1 MYKVLVADDEPYVI
15 EGLDIMIDWLGN
27 GFEIVDRAYSGTEAL
42 ERFTESSPD
51 LIVVDINMPGIDG
64 LDLIEKVVKG
74 GYEGEI
80 IILTGYTEVDY
91 ARRAMT
97 YGVKYFI
104 NKPVDTDE
112 VHDALRAVKKNL
124 MKKEHLMER

>member
-1 MYKVLVADDEPYVI
+1 
-15 EGLDIMIDWLGN
+15 MIDWSGN

-80 IILTGYTEVDY
+80 IILTGYT
-91 ARRAMT
+91 
-97 YGVKYFI
+97 
-104 NKPVDTDE
+104 
-112 VHDALRAVKKNL
+112 AVSYT
-124 MKKEHLMER
+124 HLDVYKRQA